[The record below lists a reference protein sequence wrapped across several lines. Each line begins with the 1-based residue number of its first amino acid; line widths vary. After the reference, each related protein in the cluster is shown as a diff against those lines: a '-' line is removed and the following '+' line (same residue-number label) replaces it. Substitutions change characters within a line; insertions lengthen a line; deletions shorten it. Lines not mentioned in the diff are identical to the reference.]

1 MHKGKELKS
10 DGKRIKINEDGAIHT
25 LTVSGIARED
35 AGKYSCELSNTYGT
49 KTDSGDLNVRC
60 SPQFRTKLTDMKANE
75 GDTNV
80 EFTVNVEAFPKPN
93 IQW

>member
-1 MHKGKELKS
+1 MHDGKELKPE
-10 DGKRIKINEDGAIHT
+10 GKHIKISEDDQIHT

-35 AGKYSCELSNTYGT
+35 AGKYTCELSNQHGT
-49 KTDSGDLNVRC
+49 ISDSGDLNVRC
-60 SPQFRTKLTDMKANE
+60 SPQFRTKLSDTKANE
-75 GDTNV
+75 GDTNI